1 MDKNKFLIQFV
12 SEKNIEDKELISLP
26 LSNVTSIEINLDRVD
41 EMSAQDWD
49 EVLEGVWRAELC
61 VTK

>member
-1 MDKNKFLIQFV
+1 MDKNKFLIHFV

-41 EMSAQDWD
+41 EMSVEAWD
-49 EVLEGVWRAELC
+49 EVLEGVWRA
-61 VTK
+61 

>member
-1 MDKNKFLIQFV
+1 VKKLLRI
-12 SEKNIEDKELISLP
+12 KKLISIP
-26 LSNVTSIEINLDRVD
+26 LSNATFIEINMDRVD

>member
-41 EMSAQDWD
+41 EMSVESWD

>member
-12 SEKNIEDKELISLP
+12 GEKNIEDKELISLP
-26 LSNVTSIEINLDRVD
+26 LSNATSIEINLDRVD
-41 EMSAQDWD
+41 EMSVEAWD
-49 EVLEGVWRAELC
+49 EILEGVWRAELC

>member
-1 MDKNKFLIQFV
+1 MDTNKFLIQFV

-41 EMSAQDWD
+41 EMSVESWD

>member
-1 MDKNKFLIQFV
+1 MDRTKFVIQLV
-12 SEKNIEDKELISLP
+12 SEKTIENKKLISIP
-26 LSNVTSIEINLDRVD
+26 LSNATLMEINLDRVD

-61 VTK
+61 VTM

>member
-1 MDKNKFLIQFV
+1 MDRTKFVIQLV
-12 SEKNIEDKELISLP
+12 SEKTIEKKKTISIP
-26 LSNVTSIEINLDRVD
+26 LSNATFIEINMDRVD

>member
-1 MDKNKFLIQFV
+1 VKKLLRI
-12 SEKNIEDKELISLP
+12 KKTISIP
-26 LSNVTSIEINLDRVD
+26 FSNASFIEINLDRVD

>member
-1 MDKNKFLIQFV
+1 MDRTKFVIQLV
-12 SEKNIEDKELISLP
+12 SEKTIENKKLISIP
-26 LSNVTSIEINLDRVD
+26 VSNASFIEINLDRVD

>member
-41 EMSAQDWD
+41 EMSVEACD
-49 EVLEGVWRAELC
+49 EILEGVWRAELC

>member
-1 MDKNKFLIQFV
+1 MDRTKFVIQLV
-12 SEKNIEDKELISLP
+12 SEKTIENKKTISIP
-26 LSNVTSIEINLDRVD
+26 FSNATFIEINMDRVD

>member
-1 MDKNKFLIQFV
+1 MDRTKFVIQLV
-12 SEKNIEDKELISLP
+12 SEKTIESKKLISIP
-26 LSNVTSIEINLDRVD
+26 LSNTTFVEINLDRVD
-41 EMSAQDWD
+41 EMSVQDWD